1 MSTVEIVWSLVII
14 IAVVAC
20 AIRGCCYLRAKDR
33 QRQEEQQIA
42 AVYTVSR
49 RIQITQTHVHPT
61 QEDNMAFQL
70 EDLPPSYEDAI
81 KILPPPPVYN
91 STVTTISDT
100 VR

>member
-1 MSTVEIVWSLVII
+1 MEFSHNYCCGSLRNTRLLLLTCKRQTETRR
-14 IAVVAC
+14 ATN
-20 AIRGCCYLRAKDR
+20 RGCIHSFTKDTNHTR
-33 QRQEEQQIA
+33 
-42 AVYTVSR
+42 
-49 RIQITQTHVHPT
+49 THVHPT